1 MEDLS
6 KINALENDIRMLAIN
21 TNNRWQAVNV
31 LLRDIDS
38 DTRLKGMRIK
48 LDNMLAEL
56 EDKVKLLKMR
66 DF

>member
-56 EDKVKLLKMR
+56 EDKVKLLRMR